1 MKIARMGKIHNNIAP
16 MTLDKIDRSILVAL
30 QANGRITNVDL
41 AERVNLSEA
50 ACLRRVRALEQQGFI
65 AGYVALVN
73 PKQVGLPASAFVQIT
88 LQQEQQKDLEAF
100 EKAIGA
106 IPEVMECH
114 LMTGDFDYL
123 VRVVVA
129 DIGDF
134 ERIHRRYLTNLP
146 GVARVHSSFALRTVT
161 KKTALPLV

>member
-1 MKIARMGKIHNNIAP
+1 

-41 AERVNLSEA
+41 AERVSLSEA

-65 AGYVALVN
+65 AGYVALVD
-73 PKQVGLPASAFVQIT
+73 PKKVGLPASAFVQIT